1 MKLTGLI
8 TEYNPFHNGHKYHL
22 EKSKEETEADGIV
35 VVMSGNFVQR
45 GTPALI
51 DKWTRAQM
59 ALSSGADLVI
69 ELPTVYATG
78 SAEIFA
84 LGAVRLLHGLNQI
97 DKVVFGSETG
107 SIAPLN
113 KIAHY
118 LYKESEAFKVALKTE
133 LNMGHAFPV
142 ARERA
147 LQNLLIEGNIPSLPN
162 DILGIEYLKAG
173 LRMQTPMTFSTIKRM
188 SSAYHDTDTLTALS
202 SATAIRKAY
211 FDNQLEE
218 IIHTLPR
225 ASYDLLRRF
234 PDLTVSPDNLGS
246 FLLYKLRTSSAKS
259 LSKIQD
265 VSEGLEYRMI
275 EAAVK
280 ANTYEQLVDLIKTKR
295 YVRTRVQ
302 RALLNTLLN
311 VETQFVNSVVQSE
324 SAVYARILGFNDT
337 GRKIMKTLRKTS
349 TIPLITNINKHT
361 HEEAIIQSMLNLDT
375 RATDVYTL
383 LRGDGKG
390 ALDRLTQPVYLKDED
405 KF

>member
-1 MKLTGLI
+1 
-8 TEYNPFHNGHKYHL
+8 
-22 EKSKEETEADGIV
+22 
-35 VVMSGNFVQR
+35 
-45 GTPALI
+45 
-51 DKWTRAQM
+51 
-59 ALSSGADLVI
+59 
-69 ELPTVYATG
+69 
-78 SAEIFA
+78 
-84 LGAVRLLHGLNQI
+84 
-97 DKVVFGSETG
+97 
-107 SIAPLN
+107 
-113 KIAHY
+113 
-118 LYKESEAFKVALKTE
+118 
-133 LNMGHAFPV
+133 
-142 ARERA
+142 
-147 LQNLLIEGNIPSLPN
+147 
-162 DILGIEYLKAG
+162 
-173 LRMQTPMTFSTIKRM
+173 
-188 SSAYHDTDTLTALS
+188 
-202 SATAIRKAY
+202 
-211 FDNQLEE
+211 
-218 IIHTLPR
+218 
-225 ASYDLLRRF
+225 
-234 PDLTVSPDNLGS
+234 
-246 FLLYKLRTSSAKS
+246 
-259 LSKIQD
+259 
-265 VSEGLEYRMI
+265 MI